1 MKVIHHSN
9 LQQRRGKGEKRDG
22 GEVQDLPN
30 IAKKREMNL
39 QLQLQGWFVKH
50 PKKVIFPFHLWRFP
64 FLAPNSEFCS
74 ASSFEAAAAGE
85 EEHKEERKDGR
96 ERRINRRKK
105 RLTSSSLISS
115 GFAKGKERKQ
125 KCEIRKR
132 QQEFEGKDGSWQG
145 KKSFLQK
152 MKDSKARSRN
162 CTFQKRLNSKN
173 ALNSFLSQA
182 FFFSCF
188 LRYSSLVLVVV
199 TALLE
204 SSLCSDRPKAAAAA
218 AAAGVI
224 KINRDDL

>member
-1 MKVIHHSN
+1 MGKRSEICQTLRKKGKWIFSYSCKVGLWST
-9 LQQRRGKGEKRDG
+9 
-22 GEVQDLPN
+22 
-30 IAKKREMNL
+30 
-39 QLQLQGWFVKH
+39 
-50 PKKVIFPFHLWRFP
+50 PKKVIFSFRLWRFP

-74 ASSFEAAAAGE
+74 ASSFEAAAEEEE

-96 ERRINRRKK
+96 ERRRINRRKK

-132 QQEFEGKDGSWQG
+132 QQEFEGKDGFWQE

-173 ALNSFLSQA
+173 ALNPFLSRA
-182 FFFSCF
+182 FFLSFFFKIFQPRLGRRDCPF
-188 LRYSSLVLVVV
+188 RKFPLF
-199 TALLE
+199 
-204 SSLCSDRPKAAAAA
+204 RPAKSRRRRRR
-218 AAAGVI
+218 GY
-224 KINRDDL
+224 